1 MIFFLSEPVKI
12 GPAPQHC
19 AQPTANNPYST
30 PYGAQP
36 TANNP
41 YSTPCAYLDV
51 CLLRSILLQLVQL
64 LLNLLHL
71 FLKRLLQ

>member
-12 GPAPQHC
+12 GAGPQDC
-19 AQPTANNPYST
+19 
-30 PYGAQP
+30 AQP